1 MVKPAAFEK
10 HMNWREL
17 KDKKVKA
24 VGGAVSG
31 GLDSCAATHW
41 LAGKGFEVHCFT
53 VDLGQPDE
61 ENLDAVADRMI
72 GCGAADAK
80 IVPGQAPLAEPGL
93 KVVQALAGYDGGYW
107 NTTGIA
113 RPITVR
119 AILPELQKRGIP
131 VLFHGATGRGND
143 QVRFQLAANMLAPDL
158 DVYAPWR
165 DPEFVAEFPGRAQMI
180 GYCEKNNL
188 PIRPRSESRYSTDA
202 NFLGLTHEAGDL
214 EDLSQPPFFVEPGMG
229 VWAWDAPN
237 RPDRVSVRWEEG
249 RPAAINGKK
258 LGIVDAFKTAN
269 AVAGRH
275 GVGIGTHV
283 VENRF
288 VGVKSR
294 GIYEAPGMEL
304 LTKAYEYLLQFVL
317 GRRSR
322 EWFNAI
328 SARIGVQIYQ
338 GYWLDLATT
347 SALAALEPVSKL
359 MTGTITV
366 RLYKGA
372 VYFESAD
379 AIARHGDIPHSLF
392 TDDSSM
398 EKLGSYGHEDAEGF
412 LRVLGVS
419 AKNVGAIQFGAY
431 GRQEAVPAKA
441 VKKGGKRAK
450 K

>member
-1 MVKPAAFEK
+1 
-10 HMNWREL
+10 MNWREL
-17 KDKKVKA
+17 KDQKVR
-24 VGGAVSG
+24 VLGGAVSG
-31 GLDSCAATHW
+31 GLDSCTTTHW
-41 LAGKGFEVHCFT
+41 LASKGFDVRCFT

-61 ENLDAVADRMI
+61 ESVDALADRMRA
-72 GCGAADAK
+72 CGASEAVV
-80 IVPGQAPLAEPGL
+80 VPGQAALAEAGL
-93 KVVQALAGYDGGYW
+93 KVVQALAGYEGGYW

-113 RPITVR
+113 RPVTVG
-119 AILPELQKRGIP
+119 AILPELAKRDIP

-143 QVRFQLAANMLAPDL
+143 QVRFQLATNMLAPDVS
-158 DVYAPWR
+158 VYAPWR
-165 DPEFVAEFPGRAQMI
+165 DPEFVKEFPGRAQMI
-180 GYCEKNNL
+180 AYCEKNKL
-188 PIRPRSESRYSTDA
+188 PIRPRKESRYSTDA

-229 VWAWDAPN
+229 VWAWDAPGK
-237 RPDRVSVRWEEG
+237 PESVSVRWEEG
-249 RPAAINGKK
+249 APVAINGKK
-258 LGIVDAFKTAN
+258 LGLVAAFKAAN

-304 LTKAYEYLLQFVL
+304 LTKTYEYLLQFVL
-317 GRRSR
+317 DRRAR

-328 SARIGVQIYQ
+328 SANVGVQVYQ

-347 SALAALEPVSKL
+347 SALAALEPLVKL
-359 MTGTITV
+359 MTGTINV
-366 RLYKGA
+366 RLYKGG

-398 EKLGSYGHEDAEGF
+398 EKLGSYSHEDAEGF

-431 GRQEAVPAKA
+431 GRREALSAPD
-441 VKKGGKRAK
+441 KRAK
-450 K
+450 RAK